1 MERGIW
7 DDPLARAT
15 RGMRMPSLDARS
27 WDHPSHPLLNGLFEH
42 PVRDYPVVL
51 ARVIREHSLSR
62 NRK

>member
-27 WDHPSHPLLNGLFEH
+27 WDHPSHPLVSGN
-42 PVRDYPVVL
+42 
-51 ARVIREHSLSR
+51 
-62 NRK
+62 